1 VARNKNC
8 YIDTSGYGHDR
19 VGMLEYAVK
28 TVGAD
33 RVLFGSDLS
42 INDPR
47 TVISRIERAFLTDA
61 QRRQILSG
69 NLESLLK
76 KVAASA

>member
-1 VARNKNC
+1 MARNKNC

-33 RVLFGSDLS
+33 RVLFGSGSS
-42 INDPR
+42 INDPG